1 MNYTSI
7 MSWLRFNWKLI
18 KKRKKTLK
26 NELIFKWKL
35 KVNYEWIKSE
45 LNFFLKKIKNW
56 SWIMDEHLYKYCS

>member
-1 MNYTSI
+1 MNYTLI

-18 KKRKKTLK
+18 KKRKKNFK

-45 LNFFLKKIKNW
+45 LNFLKIKIKNW